1 MKQFLINAEP
11 TLKKLSHISEL
22 NTLLIDHIWVY
33 LDGKNDDEKYIFRDN
48 GEVDLDKS
56 HNQTTAKWTFN
67 ANTNKLQI
75 QKQEPLEFTIIYID
89 KSLVLLERGSQKN
102 EFQYFANMKYL
113 ADLKVEQYIRNIVAK
128 EMNLSLVHVTNG
140 FDLEIHRRH
149 AEDQIGTPGQEV
161 SCNLSPLADGFYQSS
176 SSNFIY
182 EIHQSHVVKKKHVH
196 KITLS
201 DGTQASLYSEN
212 KTAVV
217 SIGDNV
223 VVNLKP
229 IPDGKYTA
237 DESWFIIQNGNVN
250 KAGELKKIKTGQGT
264 LIIEQNESKPIAG
277 DIAYFE
283 GGKPFEGEISI
294 GLFKKIKGSGGK
306 IV

>member
-1 MKQFLINAEP
+1 MKQFLINAAP
-11 TLKKLSHISEL
+11 TLKKISHTNEL
-22 NTLLIDHIWVY
+22 NTLLNEQTWVY
-33 LDGKNDDEKYIFRDN
+33 IDGKNDDEKYIFHEN
-48 GEVDLDKS
+48 GEVVIDKS
-56 HNQTTAKWTFN
+56 HNLNTAKWSFTP
-67 ANTNKLQI
+67 NTNKLQI
-75 QKQEPLEFTIIYID
+75 QKSEPLEFTIIYID
-89 KSLVLLERGSQKN
+89 KSVVLLEKDNQKN
-102 EFQYFANMKYL
+102 DFHYFANIKYL
-113 ADLKVEQYIRNIVAK
+113 ADLKVEQYIRNVVAK
-128 EMNLSLVHVTNG
+128 NLNLSLVHVTEG
-140 FDLEIHRRH
+140 FDMEIHRRH

-161 SCNLSPLADGFYQSS
+161 SCNLSPLANGVYQSS

-182 EIHQSHVVKKKHVH
+182 EIHDSRVVRKKHVH

-201 DGTQASLYSEN
+201 DGTSASLYSEN

-217 SIGDNV
+217 STGDNV

-237 DESWFIIQNGNVN
+237 SESWFIIQNGNVN

-264 LIIEQNESKPIAG
+264 LIIEQNESKPMAG
-277 DIAYFE
+277 DVAYFE
-283 GGKPFEGEISI
+283 GGEPFNGEVSI